1 MPVPMALPVVRDAAT
16 LTSSSRWVAVPL
28 QVFRFCAIPQV
39 MAMGTLALC
48 YNNYEVFTG
57 LFSGKGCIWQ
67 GGRGTVR

>member
-1 MPVPMALPVVRDAAT
+1 M
-16 LTSSSRWVAVPL
+16 